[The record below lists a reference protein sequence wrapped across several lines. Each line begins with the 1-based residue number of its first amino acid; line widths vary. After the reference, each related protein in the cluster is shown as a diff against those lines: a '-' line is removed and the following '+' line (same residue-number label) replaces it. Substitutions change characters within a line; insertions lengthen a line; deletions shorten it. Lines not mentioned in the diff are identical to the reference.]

1 MDVPRRWMFLDPTAL
16 LCKALPTAV
25 TAMVAEEEEEAAVV
39 VAASGELLVVMEV
52 SDLLVVEV
60 EVVDLEEVAGTL
72 VVVAAAEEATGHAT
86 TVVKEATLPEIAL
99 MNPLNVMEGRV
110 VVVRATATIVGSLV
124 ILQGIA
130 APQQQPVLRKKKK
143 MEKQSGFHSL
153 KRRKCFFFF
162 FFFLF
167 GGRSG
172 VVGWGKRL
180 CSLSLFGKD

>member
-1 MDVPRRWMFLDPTAL
+1 MFLDPTAL

-99 MNPLNVMEGRV
+99 TSQRLMQDRAVAEV
-110 VVVRATATIVGSLV
+110 VVVVVVVHATATTVESLG
-124 ILQGIA
+124 IWQGIV
-130 APQQQPVLRKKKK
+130 PQQPVPR
-143 MEKQSGFHSL
+143 EIESAAS
-153 KRRKCFFFF
+153 
-162 FFFLF
+162 FFL
-167 GGRSG
+167 
-172 VVGWGKRL
+172 
-180 CSLSLFGKD
+180 LSLFFPIH

>member
-1 MDVPRRWMFLDPTAL
+1 MFLDPTAL

-99 MNPLNVMEGRV
+99 TSQRLMQDRAVAEV
-110 VVVRATATIVGSLV
+110 VVVVVVHVTATTVESLG
-124 ILQGIA
+124 IWQGIV
-130 APQQQPVLRKKKK
+130 PQQPVPR
-143 MEKQSGFHSL
+143 EIESAAS
-153 KRRKCFFFF
+153 
-162 FFFLF
+162 FFL
-167 GGRSG
+167 
-172 VVGWGKRL
+172 
-180 CSLSLFGKD
+180 LSLFFPIH

>member
-1 MDVPRRWMFLDPTAL
+1 MFLDPTAL

-99 MNPLNVMEGRV
+99 TSQRLMQDRAVAEV
-110 VVVRATATIVGSLV
+110 VVVVVVHATATTVESLG
-124 ILQGIA
+124 IWQGIV
-130 APQQQPVLRKKKK
+130 PQQPVPR
-143 MEKQSGFHSL
+143 EIESAAS
-153 KRRKCFFFF
+153 
-162 FFFLF
+162 FFL
-167 GGRSG
+167 
-172 VVGWGKRL
+172 
-180 CSLSLFGKD
+180 LSLFFPIH